1 REEREAGKQR
11 QHRCDEASHPT
22 HIPNLSGSL
31 ANDES
36 AGHVLALPFV
46 VAGSGC
52 RPPWPPPARR
62 RSPKGRSIGANN
74 VRFALGPDDRPEKRG
89 LVDAPGRLPGRTKGS
104 TPSCLLPR
112 PPASLGSRLRRPP
125 MQLRG
130 WPQTQDRGRLFGGET
145 RAPRNG

>member
-52 RPPWPPPARR
+52 RPPWPAPTRR

-74 VRFALGPDDRPEKRG
+74 VRFALGPDERQQPDRVLRRSRC
-89 LVDAPGRLPGRTKGS
+89 GRPRAALGVRSSYGRTAGS
-104 TPSCLLPR
+104 VISTGGNRNVESLTPQMPLED
-112 PPASLGSRLRRPP
+112 LGYTVSRRPTTP
-125 MQLRG
+125 AG
-130 WPQTQDRGRLFGGET
+130 
-145 RAPRNG
+145 